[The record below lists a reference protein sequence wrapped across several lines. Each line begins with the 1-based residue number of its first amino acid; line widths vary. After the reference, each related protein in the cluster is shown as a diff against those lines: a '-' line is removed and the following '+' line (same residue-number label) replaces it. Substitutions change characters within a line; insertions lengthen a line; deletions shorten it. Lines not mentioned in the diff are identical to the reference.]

1 MSQITLKNA
10 LDQWLQLTQGR
21 YAKNTQRTNRSVTR
35 QFLHIT
41 GDIQMRHLSQQHM
54 ETYFYEQPHG
64 LAYTRE
70 ASTVNL
76 HRSILFAFTQYAMN
90 RGWLR
95 TNPMVNVRPLKVADK
110 QRVRLSRDQL
120 DQALELCRHPRD
132 RMVIALCMYTGMRVS
147 ELLSLRMRDI
157 SLDKEEIHAKVHK
170 TGKVDQFP
178 ISKELDEE
186 FRRWFM
192 FYQDRVGGLLPD
204 YYVLPA
210 KDARGPR
217 GKGKFAELADDV
229 ALHPEITMRY
239 PKYLLG
245 YIFQGLG
252 ITHKGVGA
260 HTFRRSVARL
270 YYDRMCDEVDSKDHA
285 LRLTQTLLNHS
296 TMSTTEGYIGLE
308 KERAERDIT
317 IKGQPIFG
325 VRPENVVPLR
335 VVTDDR

>member
-1 MSQITLKNA
+1 
-10 LDQWLQLTQGR
+10 
-21 YAKNTQRTNRSVTR
+21 
-35 QFLHIT
+35 
-41 GDIQMRHLSQQHM
+41 
-54 ETYFYEQPHG
+54 
-64 LAYTRE
+64 
-70 ASTVNL
+70 
-76 HRSILFAFTQYAMN
+76 
-90 RGWLR
+90 
-95 TNPMVNVRPLKVADK
+95 
-110 QRVRLSRDQL
+110 
-120 DQALELCRHPRD
+120 
-132 RMVIALCMYTGMRVS
+132 
-147 ELLSLRMRDI
+147 
-157 SLDKEEIHAKVHK
+157 
-170 TGKVDQFP
+170 
-178 ISKELDEE
+178 
-186 FRRWFM
+186 M

-335 VVTDDR
+335 VDIDVDVKCPNCGHVFDGDSIKKIPPLPDPPTRSPILKITPPPDVTRDTDQE